1 MEETLHALRGILLQ
15 AVPTFFLVI
24 LLYVFLRSAFFR
36 PLERVLRERFEATDG
51 ARQRAAETV
60 ARAEA
65 KAQEYE
71 AALRAA
77 RAEIYQAQEDLH
89 RTWEEERK
97 SQMVVARASAEESI
111 RKAKEELAA
120 EVVQAKKDL
129 ERESDILAE
138 KISEVVL
145 GRGVA

>member
-1 MEETLHALRGILLQ
+1 MEETLHALRGILVQ

-36 PLERVLRERFEATDG
+36 PLERVLRERFEATEG

-111 RKAKEELAA
+111 RKAKEQLAA
-120 EVVQAKKDL
+120 EVGQAKKDL